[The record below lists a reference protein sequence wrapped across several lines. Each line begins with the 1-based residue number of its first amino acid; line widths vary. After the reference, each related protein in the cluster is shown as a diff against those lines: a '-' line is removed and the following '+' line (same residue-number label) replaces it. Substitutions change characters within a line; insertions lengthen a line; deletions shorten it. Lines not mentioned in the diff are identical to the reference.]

1 MNVAVGF
8 IKTRIREITSLTREP
23 VVLALVIICFVLLAT
38 FVLYPLY
45 SVLRQ
50 SVLDD
55 QDLFIGVK
63 NYVHFFTNPYFRQ
76 VLYSTLL
83 ISTLATLG
91 ALSVGT
97 VFAYAMT
104 RTTIPLKSIFM
115 VTAIL
120 PMITPPFVNAFAFIL
135 LLGRVGIINIYLEKL
150 FHFKF
155 IIYGWHGVVISQ
167 IITTFPLAF
176 LVTSAAFSSFD
187 RSLEDSAQDL
197 GARDFRVFR
206 TITLPLITPAL
217 MAATLLIY
225 MTNLSAFGAPA
236 LLGGGLSV
244 LAVEAVMQTL
254 GVMDWGMGT
263 TISIILLV
271 PSFLLFYFQGVYR
284 SKRSYVTVTGAP
296 AHAEARPT
304 PGKIRWPLFAFCS
317 LISLIV
323 FVIYAVIFAGGF
335 AKVWGVDS
343 ALTLAHYRLLLVNA
357 GRSIINS
364 LWMASVGAFGAAL
377 VGLVIAYLIE
387 RKSFIGRKVM
397 DLVGMLPYAVPGT
410 MMGLGFV
417 VAFNRPP
424 LILTGTALIIILDY
438 TFRRMPFGL
447 RTGVST
453 LKQIDVALE
462 EASADLGAKWV
473 TTFRRVVLPLLKP
486 AFIAGI
492 TFAFIRAITELTS
505 TIFLVTPKWRVMAV
519 DIYNF
524 VEAGSLGMAAAMSSL
539 LMAMVIL
546 LLLILYRVTGATAS
560 MFRI

>member
-8 IKTRIREITSLTREP
+8 IKTRIREIRGLTREP

-45 SVLRQ
+45 SVFRQ

-55 QDLFIGVK
+55 QDLFIGAK
-63 NYVHFFTNPYFRQ
+63 NYVHFFANPYFRQ
-76 VLYSTLL
+76 VLYNTLL

-135 LLGRVGIINIYLEKL
+135 LLGRVGIINIYLDKL

-343 ALTLAHYRLLLVNA
+343 SLTLAHYRLLLVNA

-364 LWMASVGAFGAAL
+364 LWMASVGALGAAL

-387 RKSFIGRKVM
+387 RKSFIARKVM